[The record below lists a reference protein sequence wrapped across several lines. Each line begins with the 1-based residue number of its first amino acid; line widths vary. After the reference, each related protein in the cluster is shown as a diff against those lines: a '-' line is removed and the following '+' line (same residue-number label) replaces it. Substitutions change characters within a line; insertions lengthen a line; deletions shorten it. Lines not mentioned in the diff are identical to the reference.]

1 MLLCCQRSVLGR
13 SRVYPDVIKI
23 FTPTPYSLQGVKL
36 APFLTRRYAGYR
48 LVPAYP
54 LGNHSATHR
63 LSVLQVLPCHHFL
76 LHLSRPLTRESLGD
90 VCVKNREQAGSAK
103 MNQLVC
109 VLRHFLLVALKNSA
123 HNDACLLLIMKSYAH
138 TLSAPP
144 FLRTVFLISMDI
156 SQTKLLTFT
165 QIEINQ

>member
-23 FTPTPYSLQGVKL
+23 FTPTPYSLQGVRL

-48 LVPAYP
+48 LVPAYLLWEP
-54 LGNHSATHR
+54 LGDAFAVSA
-63 LSVLQVLPCHHFL
+63 LLGPPLPLFFTT
-76 LHLSRPLTRESLGD
+76 LSRPLTRELLGD

-103 MNQLVC
+103 SNQLVC
-109 VLRHFLLVALKNSA
+109 VLRHFLLVPLKNSI

-144 FLRTVFLISMDI
+144 FLRRGST
-156 SQTKLLTFT
+156 
-165 QIEINQ
+165 NQGG